1 MGKFIRVLALSS
13 VSLLDG
19 TRTKVQNYCQI
30 LVSYNIC
37 LPDSSLLLSTNFLHQ
52 HQYACANINTL
63 QRLEST
69 HTMTPQL
76 IFGTASFGMDM
87 TEFQD
92 LSSVETILKILPDL
106 GIHRLDSGARY
117 PPMKPG
123 RAEEL
128 IGETSELSAG
138 FVVDTKVYTDTQ
150 KDGSGDLT
158 PEAIEKSVHASL
170 QRLRK
175 PDGVGSSLDVHFC
188 IGRVFLTKPGFRSTS
203 STRTEPTLPRRSKS
217 RSSVSTSRL
226 SKVIVRV

>member
-1 MGKFIRVLALSS
+1 MVEFSRVLALSS

-37 LPDSSLLLSTNFLHQ
+37 LPNSSLHLSTIFLHQ
-52 HQYACANINTL
+52 HHRTFADNTRP
-63 QRLEST
+63 QQIESGY
-69 HTMTPQL
+69 TMTPHF
-76 IFGTASFGMDM
+76 IFGTASFGMDL
-87 TEFQD
+87 TKFQD
-92 LSSVETILKILPDL
+92 PSSVETILKILPDL

-128 IGETSELSAG
+128 IGETSELSAR

-170 QRLRK
+170 QRLKK
-175 PDGVGSSLDVHFC
+175 PDGVGSSLDVHLC
-188 IGRVFLTKPGFRSTS
+188 IGRVFLTKPDFRSTS
-203 STRTEPTLPRRSKS
+203 SMRTEPTLPRRSKS